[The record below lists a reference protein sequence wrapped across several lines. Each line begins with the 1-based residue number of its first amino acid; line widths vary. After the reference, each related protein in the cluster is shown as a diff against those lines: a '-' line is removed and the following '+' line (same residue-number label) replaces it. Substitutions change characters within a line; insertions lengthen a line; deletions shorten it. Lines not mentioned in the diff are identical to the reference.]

1 MADLRTEP
9 YDRAA
14 AMADAGALTE
24 AHADQL
30 VADYRARVDEI
41 FRTERRSAH
50 QPRVLSKSAG
60 AAIGSWIIVA
70 AAIGL
75 LSRLRVV
82 EWLVLASAIA
92 IVVCFQVWLGFMNG
106 RFKVRRTGAQIEF
119 ANAPTHMAECLRRR
133 LCPECDYELSGIHPS
148 IDALPERGQELGPRA
163 CPECGAKWPLVPQQH
178 GR

>member
-9 YDRAA
+9 NERAA
-14 AMADAGALTE
+14 AMADAGSLTPE
-24 AHADQL
+24 DGVRL
-30 VADYRARVDEI
+30 LADYRARVDQI

-75 LSRLRVV
+75 LSRLTVV

-92 IVVCFQVWLGFMNG
+92 IVVCFRVWLGFMSG

-119 ANAPTHMAECLRRR
+119 ANAPTPMAECLRRR
-133 LCPECDYELSGIHPS
+133 LCPECDYALGGIHPS
-148 IDALPERGQELGPRA
+148 IDALSERGLELGPRA
-163 CPECGAKWPLVPQQH
+163 CPECGAKWPLVPD
-178 GR
+178 GAK